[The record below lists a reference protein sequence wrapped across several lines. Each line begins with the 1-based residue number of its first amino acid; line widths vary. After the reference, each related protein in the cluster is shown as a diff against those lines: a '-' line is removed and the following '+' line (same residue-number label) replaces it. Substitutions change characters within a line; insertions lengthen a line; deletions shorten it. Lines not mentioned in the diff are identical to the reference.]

1 MRHRRRTAAWG
12 CPPIPALLSLVPP
25 AAPQRRSRAR
35 APRPSPSI
43 QALGL
48 LCPAALLPPGF
59 HSRAFPCALTRDYP
73 SPLRTSATHFPPATR
88 LFPVILPLPL
98 PGPLAQLRNGV
109 RASPLRGMS
118 IQPITATHSHSL
130 PFSAAAGR
138 ARSLERAGPCAPYC
152 GACLSPPPPPA
163 LGLVAEGGAGRVG
176 KGDEWRCSE
185 VRSQR
190 MRPGAPRAG
199 FLKT

>member
-48 LCPAALLPPGF
+48 LSPAALLPPGF

-138 ARSLERAGPCAPYC
+138 ARSLERAGPCPPYC
-152 GACLSPPPPPA
+152 GACLSPPHLLPPWAWWRRGGRGA
-163 LGLVAEGGAGRVG
+163 LGRAMSGGALRSVPNGCGLGRH
-176 KGDEWRCSE
+176 
-185 VRSQR
+185 
-190 MRPGAPRAG
+190 ARA
-199 FLKT
+199 F